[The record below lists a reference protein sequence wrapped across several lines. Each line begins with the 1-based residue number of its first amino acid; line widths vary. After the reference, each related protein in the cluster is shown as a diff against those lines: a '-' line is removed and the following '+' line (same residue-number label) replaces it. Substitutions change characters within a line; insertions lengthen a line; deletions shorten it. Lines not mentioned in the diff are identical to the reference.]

1 MKEIIVSE
9 ENQNQRLDKFLKR
22 ILPEASMSFIF
33 KMLRKKNITL
43 NGKKA
48 TGSEKLVCDD
58 LVKIFFSDE
67 TFAIMSGSNIK
78 DPYYETLS
86 NGACNIDVVYEDA
99 DMIIINKPAGILSQK
114 ANDDDFSINEM
125 ALSYMINK
133 GELSEDEYKSFHP
146 SIVNRLD
153 RNTSGIIIFAKNLQ
167 ASQKLS
173 AEIKDRAAKKIYHAI
188 VLGHVKKPELID
200 GYLFKDEKSNM
211 VTITKEYVKDSKEIK
226 TEYTPIKYLGDDLT
240 LLSIHLITGRT
251 HQIRAHL
258 SSIGHP
264 ILGDFKYG
272 NQSANKK
279 YKAKRQM
286 LHAYSIE
293 FSNGNK
299 YIAKEP
305 EDINVYF

>member
-173 AEIKDRAAKKIYHAI
+173 SEIKDRAATKIYHAI
-188 VLGHVKKPELID
+188 VLGRVEKTELID